1 MINSARSHTPLWF
14 TWKAYFV
21 LTFAFPDLASGVQ
34 TASNAVPRAG
44 GPPLEPFFWVW
55 ILYTAMFL
63 YVRKRRYPAS

>member
-21 LTFAFPDLASGVQ
+21 LTFAFLILQ
-34 TASNAVPRAG
+34 AVFKPQAIPFRAG